1 MDINFRTKNFTF
13 VVIIFSS
20 LFATNQIKKNLLTGT
35 FLPQNQE
42 IIEKNKNLGFQ
53 AQPNLNYSSSENR
66 LPTIFSR
73 LDINRT
79 SYTFTSCGA
88 FGTEGPSQEQSN
100 IEYVGTNLEG
110 MVTVNNG
117 IQQWIVPET
126 GPYTIT
132 AAGASGGYTPSIPGG
147 RGRAITIEVDLLQD
161 DVLDILVGQEG
172 GRGQISA
179 NGAYAGGG
187 GGGTFIIKNGSPIL
201 VSGGGGGSGEGTGSF
216 IATLPGAD
224 ASSYENTNGSD
235 GTGYSGSWNPPGTG
249 GVNGNGGNASGSGGA
264 GGGGYNTDGSAGYYA
279 GIPGKAYVNG
289 GFGGINRIFYGT
301 FSLDIQGGFG
311 GGSGAGLHSNFEA
324 NAGGGGG
331 YSGGGGGATRVGS
344 GGGGGNYFTG
354 TYISSDL
361 NTGDGLVVI
370 TGSGP
375 SNSNP
380 SITSTP
386 PVDALDGSVYEYTIS
401 SSDVDGDDVVIT
413 ATTKPDWLSLSNV
426 NFYNNTNSLS
436 FDGVDDYVDLNYTNG
451 QIESEI
457 SILAWV
463 NLNNNSNGGHI
474 IFNGFGGTD
483 ANWHWGMQLEDS
495 DAGGGIQPKIML
507 HTDQGINGA
516 GHKPSPN
523 NGIIAPNSG
532 WHHVAMTYSNSTLK
546 IYLDGIEVHTE
557 TVQGNYITESSRV
570 NIGGWENFDETFS
583 GSMDGKIDEISVWNI
598 ALSDAEIQS
607 NYNAVLAGNESGL
620 VGYWNFNDGEGST
633 LTDLSSNGNN
643 GTIYGATWSTDF
655 PLFTAS
661 TTVLSGTPSHLDG
674 GLHTIVLSA
683 DDGNGGIATQS
694 YTLAVSLHSLEVSGE
709 SGFRMFSSPVSGL
722 IYEDL
727 LDELW
732 TQGAVGSDNPNS
744 NPNIWT
750 FGNEWNSVTDFSAD
764 ALNAGKGFLMYV
776 YADTDFDGVD
786 DLPVTISIDGPQQQ
800 IGISV
805 TTEPSEWN
813 MMGNPY
819 GLAVDITQMVSDND
833 GPFNKTV
840 YALDLDN
847 PGYKFHNGN
856 IGTIDD
862 GEIKPFE
869 GFWIQATE
877 SGNTFQFTE
886 QSIKKGSVS
895 APSRTTTDGSNGHA
909 VFTFSNGTYSSS
921 TYLSFTPEGEI
932 NLDPADA
939 DRLVPMS
946 LVEHLTS
953 MIYESNKSLAINNLP
968 SDLTTDLTMAMDV
981 MMLTPDNNNGYAT
994 QAEQIEFSWDISN
1007 LPEGIT
1013 LGLTDNVTGQ
1023 AIHLTEGVS
1032 TGISTVNKGS
1042 FETAGGFMGTYPAVG
1057 ESQFTLM
1064 VYGITTAAIDD
1075 EILPERVTLNEA
1087 YPNPFNPSTVIS
1099 FDLKDAD
1106 MVSLDIFDITGRQVA
1121 TLVHEYMV
1129 PGNHQV
1135 SWNPGNLS
1143 SGLYLVNLVVG
1154 IETFNQKITYIK

>member
-53 AQPNLNYSSSENR
+53 AQPNLNYSSFENR

-117 IQQWIVPET
+117 IQQWIVPEA

-147 RGRAITIEVDLLQD
+147 RGRAITIEVDLLQG

-216 IATLPGAD
+216 IAALPGAD

-235 GTGYSGSWNPPGTG
+235 GTGYSGSWNSPGTG

-386 PVDALDGSVYEYTIS
+386 PVDALDGSAYEYIIS

-413 ATTKPDWLSLSNV
+413 ATTKPEWLSVSN
-426 NFYNNTNSLS
+426 NNSNSLS
-436 FDGVDDYVDLNYTNG
+436 FDGDDDYV
-451 QIESEI
+451 EI
-457 SILAWV
+457 SGNDDLAH
-463 NLNNNSNGGHI
+463 NNSFSLSALIRIPESNNNPWSSLVGGYLGYGYIVYAGSNNDEGKLRLEINDGNGHVTSNTDLRDGLWHDI
-474 IFNGFGGTD
+474 SVTFDGNLACVYIDGIKENESSISTNFSSSTSHNLKFGG
-483 ANWHWGMQLEDS
+483 
-495 DAGGGIQPKIML
+495 
-507 HTDQGINGA
+507 IN
-516 GHKPSPN
+516 H
-523 NGIIAPNSG
+523 
-532 WHHVAMTYSNSTLK
+532 
-546 IYLDGIEVHTE
+546 
-557 TVQGNYITESSRV
+557 
-570 NIGGWENFDETFS
+570 
-583 GSMDGKIDEISVWNI
+583 
-598 ALSDAEIQS
+598 
-607 NYNAVLAGNESGL
+607 NAAGNESFNGNISKVTIWDSALSQEAIQSNISSPINGSEPGL
-620 VGYWNFNDGEGST
+620 VGYWDFNEGEGST
-633 LTDLSSNGNN
+633 LTDLSGNGNN
-643 GTIYGATWSTDF
+643 GTIHGAIWES
-655 PLFTAS
+655 S
-661 TTVLSGTPSHLDG
+661 SSTVLSGTPSHSDG
-674 GLHTIVLSA
+674 GLHNIVLTA
-683 DDGNGGIATQS
+683 EDGNGGIGTQS
-694 YTLAVSLHSLEVSGE
+694 YTLAVSLHSLEISGE
-709 SGFRMFSSPVSGL
+709 TSFRMFSSPVSGA
-722 IYEDL
+722 IYGDL

-732 TQGAVGSDNPNS
+732 TQGAEGSDNPNS

-750 FGNEWNSVTDFSAD
+750 FGNEWNPVTDFSTD
-764 ALNAGKGFLMYV
+764 ALTAGQGFLMYV

-786 DLPVTISIDGPQQQ
+786 DLPVTISIDGEHQQSAV
-800 IGISV
+800 SV
-805 TTEPSEWN
+805 SSEPSAWN

-819 GLAVDITQMVSDND
+819 GLAVDISQMVSDND
-833 GPFNKTV
+833 GRFNKTV

-968 SDLTTDLTMAMDV
+968 LDLTTDLTMAMDV
-981 MMLTPDNNNGYAT
+981 MMLTPDNDNGYAT

-1057 ESQFTLM
+1057 ESQFTLT
-1064 VYGITTAAIDD
+1064 VYGITTAAIND
-1075 EILPERVTLNEA
+1075 EILPERVTLNGA

-1106 MVSLDIFDITGRQVA
+1106 MVSLDIFDVTGRQVA